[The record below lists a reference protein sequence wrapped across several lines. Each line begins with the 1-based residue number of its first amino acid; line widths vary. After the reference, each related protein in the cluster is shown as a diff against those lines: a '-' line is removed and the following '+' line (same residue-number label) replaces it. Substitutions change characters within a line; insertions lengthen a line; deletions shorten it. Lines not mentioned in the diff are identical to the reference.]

1 MKQKILAHKKGIVI
15 VVVICLI
22 AGIVYYKKS
31 NATNTE
37 MPTMVNTASVQKG
50 DIKESISLRA
60 ALEGT
65 ESAEIVSRLHYEV
78 LQLNVKEGDRVKRGQ
93 VLAVLDSDTLKEEI
107 KRAED
112 QLALAK
118 VESSE
123 ASSRSAQNVELAKA
137 QLEDKL
143 KDQQTAYEKAV
154 LDRDEIKR
162 KYDNIKTLVDAGI
175 ETEEALKEIQNT
187 YDAAQ
192 QAVDSYTVEDGKVV
206 ATAADLKSIENSADN
221 SAGSRAKSIAM
232 LQTELNNKR
241 KDLEECQIVSPID
254 GTITRVNIK
263 LGRFADDTDDDKP
276 MFVVE
281 NIDQLEMDILVSE
294 YDIGKIEIGQTATI
308 TADILKGETVE
319 GIVDRI
325 SPTGEEMSSST
336 TERVIPTT
344 VRITGDTKG
353 LIAGINAKAEILISE
368 SNDTLILPLECLQ
381 QNEDGTISVLRVN
394 SENKIEVI
402 PVTTGVENDLNVEV
416 FSDMLQEGD
425 NIVVTPTPDLAE
437 GTLVTTPEMMQQMD
451 TKADVENPQGNIENN
466 TDENTQSDA
475 ENNIDENTEGDT
487 ENDTDQNTEDNAQN
501 AENAPSDSI
510 E

>member
-1 MKQKILAHKKGIVI
+1 ME
-15 VVVICLI
+15 
-22 AGIVYYKKS
+22 S
-31 NATNTE
+31 N
-37 MPTMVNTASVQKG
+37 
-50 DIKESISLRA
+50 
-60 ALEGT
+60 
-65 ESAEIVSRLHYEV
+65 
-78 LQLNVKEGDRVKRGQ
+78 
-93 VLAVLDSDTLKEEI
+93 
-107 KRAED
+107 
-112 QLALAK
+112 
-118 VESSE
+118 E

-154 LDRDEIKR
+154 LDRDEAKR
-162 KYDNIKTLVDAGI
+162 KYDNLKTLVDAGV
-175 ETEEALKEIQNT
+175 ETEESLKEIKNT
-187 YDAAQ
+187 YESAQ
-192 QAVDSYTVEDGKVV
+192 QIVDSYTVENGKVV
-206 ATAADLKSIENSADN
+206 ATEADLKSIENSGDN

-241 KDLEECQIVSPID
+241 QDLEECQITSPID

-281 NIDQLEMDILVSE
+281 NIDQLEMEILISE

-308 TADILKGETVE
+308 TADILKDEFVE

-325 SPTGEEMSSST
+325 SPTGEEKAGS

-353 LIAGINAKAEILISE
+353 LIAGINAKAEILIAE
-368 SNDTLILPLECLQ
+368 SKDTLILPLECLQ
-381 QNEDGTISVLRVN
+381 QNPDGTISVLRVN

-402 PVTTGVENDLNVEV
+402 PVTTGIENDLNVEI

-425 NIVVTPTPDLAE
+425 NIVVSPTPDLTE
-437 GTLVTTPEMMQQMD
+437 GTAVTTPEMMQQMNQND
-451 TKADVENPQGNIENN
+451 NEEDNTEKDEDIEGNTENN
-466 TDENTQSDA
+466 TDEN
-475 ENNIDENTEGDT
+475 I
-487 ENDTDQNTEDNAQN
+487 EDNTNDNTDN
-501 AENAPSDSI
+501 AETDSV

>member
-1 MKQKILAHKKGIVI
+1 MKEKLLAHKKGIVI
-15 VVVICLI
+15 AVVIALI
-22 AGIVYYKKS
+22 AGTVYYKKS
-31 NATNTE
+31 NAPNTDIGS
-37 MPTMVNTASVQKG
+37 MVSTTPIIKG
-50 DIKESISLRA
+50 DIQDSISLRA
-60 ALEGT
+60 PLEGT

-78 LQLNVKEGDRVKRGQ
+78 LQLNVKEGDRVKKGQ
-93 VLAVLDSDTLKEEI
+93 VLAVLDSDTLKKDI

-118 VESSE
+118 VESNE

-154 LDRDEIKR
+154 LDRDEAKR
-162 KYDNIKTLVDAGI
+162 KYDNLKTLVDAGV
-175 ETEEALKEIQNT
+175 ETEESLKEIKNT
-187 YDAAQ
+187 YESAQ
-192 QAVDSYTVEDGKVV
+192 QIVDSYTVENGKVV
-206 ATAADLKSIENSADN
+206 ATEADLKSIENSGDN

-241 KDLEECQIVSPID
+241 QDLEECQITSPID

-281 NIDQLEMDILVSE
+281 NIDQLEMEILISE

-308 TADILKGETVE
+308 TADILKDEFVE

-325 SPTGEEMSSST
+325 SPTGEEKAGS

-353 LIAGINAKAEILISE
+353 LIAGINAKAEILIAE
-368 SNDTLILPLECLQ
+368 SKDTLILPLECLQ
-381 QNEDGTISVLRVN
+381 QNPDGTISVLRVN

-402 PVTTGVENDLNVEV
+402 PVTTGIENDLNVEI

-425 NIVVTPTPDLAE
+425 NIVVSPTPDLTE
-437 GTLVTTPEMMQQMD
+437 GTAVTTPEMMQQMNQND
-451 TKADVENPQGNIENN
+451 NEEDEDIEGNTENN
-466 TDENTQSDA
+466 TDEN
-475 ENNIDENTEGDT
+475 I
-487 ENDTDQNTEDNAQN
+487 EDNTNDNTDN
-501 AENAPSDSI
+501 AETDSV

>member
-15 VVVICLI
+15 AVVICLI

-325 SPTGEEMSSST
+325 SPTGEEKASS

-344 VRITGDTKG
+344 VRITGDAKG

>member
-15 VVVICLI
+15 AVVICLI

-325 SPTGEEMSSST
+325 SPTGEEKASS

-487 ENDTDQNTEDNAQN
+487 ESDTDQNTEDNAQN

>member
-1 MKQKILAHKKGIVI
+1 MKEKLLAHKKGIVI
-15 VVVICLI
+15 AVVIALI
-22 AGIVYYKKS
+22 AGTVYYKKS
-31 NATNTE
+31 NAPNTDIGS
-37 MPTMVNTASVQKG
+37 MVSTTPIIKG
-50 DIKESISLRA
+50 DIQDSISLRA
-60 ALEGT
+60 PLEGT

-93 VLAVLDSDTLKEEI
+93 VLAVLDSDTLKKDI

-118 VESSE
+118 VENSE

-154 LDRDEIKR
+154 LDRDEVKR
-162 KYDNIKTLVDAGI
+162 KYDNLKTLVDAGV
-175 ETEEALKEIQNT
+175 ETEESLKEIKNT
-187 YDAAQ
+187 YESAQ
-192 QAVDSYTVEDGKVV
+192 QIVDSYTVENGKVV
-206 ATAADLKSIENSADN
+206 ATEADLKSIENSGDN
-221 SAGSRAKSIAM
+221 SAGSRAKNIAM

-241 KDLEECQIVSPID
+241 QDLEECQITSPID

-281 NIDQLEMDILVSE
+281 NIDQLEMEILISE

-308 TADILKGETVE
+308 TADILKDEFVE

-325 SPTGEEMSSST
+325 SPTGEEKIGS

-353 LIAGINAKAEILISE
+353 LIAGINAKAEILIAE
-368 SNDTLILPLECLQ
+368 SKDTLILPLECLQ
-381 QNEDGTISVLRVN
+381 QNPDGTISVLRVN
-394 SENKIEVI
+394 SENRIEVI
-402 PVTTGVENDLNVEV
+402 PVTTGIENDLNVEV

-425 NIVVTPTPDLAE
+425 NIVVSPTPDLTE
-437 GTLVTTPEMMQQMD
+437 GTAVTTPEMMQQMNQNDNEEDNTEKDED
-451 TKADVENPQGNIENN
+451 TEGNTENN
-466 TDENTQSDA
+466 TDENT
-475 ENNIDENTEGDT
+475 
-487 ENDTDQNTEDNAQN
+487 EDNTNDNTDN
-501 AENAPSDSI
+501 AETDI
-510 E
+510 VE

>member
-15 VVVICLI
+15 AVVICLI

-325 SPTGEEMSSST
+325 SPTGEEKASS

-437 GTLVTTPEMMQQMD
+437 GTLVTTPEMMQQINQ
-451 TKADVENPQGNIENN
+451 KADVENPQDNIEN
-466 TDENTQSDA
+466 TDENT
-475 ENNIDENTEGDT
+475 ENDT
-487 ENDTDQNTEDNAQN
+487 ENNEEQNTQDDTENNEQDN
-501 AENAPSDSI
+501 AENADNTSSDSI

>member
-1 MKQKILAHKKGIVI
+1 ME
-15 VVVICLI
+15 
-22 AGIVYYKKS
+22 S
-31 NATNTE
+31 N
-37 MPTMVNTASVQKG
+37 
-50 DIKESISLRA
+50 
-60 ALEGT
+60 
-65 ESAEIVSRLHYEV
+65 
-78 LQLNVKEGDRVKRGQ
+78 
-93 VLAVLDSDTLKEEI
+93 
-107 KRAED
+107 
-112 QLALAK
+112 
-118 VESSE
+118 E

-154 LDRDEIKR
+154 LDRDEAKR
-162 KYDNIKTLVDAGI
+162 KYDNLKTLVDAGV
-175 ETEEALKEIQNT
+175 ETEESLKEIKNT
-187 YDAAQ
+187 YESAQ
-192 QAVDSYTVEDGKVV
+192 QIVDSYTVENGKVV
-206 ATAADLKSIENSADN
+206 ATEADLKSIENSGDN

-241 KDLEECQIVSPID
+241 QDLEECQITSPID

-281 NIDQLEMDILVSE
+281 NIDQLEMEILISE

-308 TADILKGETVE
+308 TADILKDEFVE

-325 SPTGEEMSSST
+325 SPTGEEKAGS

-353 LIAGINAKAEILISE
+353 LIAGINAKAEILIAE
-368 SNDTLILPLECLQ
+368 SKDTLILPLECLQ
-381 QNEDGTISVLRVN
+381 QNPDGTISVLRVN

-402 PVTTGVENDLNVEV
+402 PVTTGIENDLNVEI

-425 NIVVTPTPDLAE
+425 NIVVSPTPDLTE
-437 GTLVTTPEMMQQMD
+437 GTAVTTPEMMQQMNQND
-451 TKADVENPQGNIENN
+451 NEEDNTEKDEDIEGNTENN
-466 TDENTQSDA
+466 TDENT
-475 ENNIDENTEGDT
+475 ENNTNDNT
-487 ENDTDQNTEDNAQN
+487 DNA
-501 AENAPSDSI
+501 ETDSV

>member
-1 MKQKILAHKKGIVI
+1 MKQKISVHKKGIVI
-15 VVVICLI
+15 AIVICLVV
-22 AGIVYYKKS
+22 GIVYYKKS
-31 NATNTE
+31 NKTNTE
-37 MPTMVNTASVQKG
+37 MPTVVNTTSVQKG
-50 DIKESISLRA
+50 DIKENISLRA

-78 LQLNVKEGDRVKRGQ
+78 LQLNVKEGDRVKKGQ

-137 QLEDKL
+137 QLQDKL

-187 YDAAQ
+187 YDTAQ
-192 QAVDSYTVEDGKVV
+192 QAVDSYTVENGKVV
-206 ATAADLKSIENSADN
+206 ATEADLKSIENSADN
-221 SAGSRAKSIAM
+221 SAGSRAKNIAI

-294 YDIGKIEIGQTATI
+294 YDIGKIEVGQTATI
-308 TADILKGETVE
+308 TADILKGEFVE
-319 GIVDRI
+319 GVVDRI
-325 SPTGEEMSSST
+325 SPTGEEKAGS

-344 VRITGDTKG
+344 VRITGDAKG
-353 LIAGINAKAEILISE
+353 LIAGINAKAEILISQ

-402 PVTTGVENDLNVEV
+402 PVTTGVENDLNVEI

-437 GTLVTTPEMMQQMD
+437 GTLVTTPEMMQQINQ
-451 TKADVENPQGNIENN
+451 KADVENPQDNIENN
-466 TDENTQSDA
+466 TDENT
-475 ENNIDENTEGDT
+475 ENDT
-487 ENDTDQNTEDNAQN
+487 ENNEEQNTQDDTENNEQDN
-501 AENAPSDSI
+501 AENADNTSSDSI

>member
-1 MKQKILAHKKGIVI
+1 MKQKISVHKKGIVI
-15 VVVICLI
+15 AIVICLI

-31 NATNTE
+31 NKTNTE
-37 MPTMVNTASVQKG
+37 MPTVVNTTSVLKG

-93 VLAVLDSDTLKEEI
+93 VLAVLESDTLKEEI

-187 YDAAQ
+187 YDTAQ
-192 QAVDSYTVEDGKVV
+192 QAVDSYIVEDGKVV
-206 ATAADLKSIENSADN
+206 PTTADLKSIENSADN
-221 SAGSRAKSIAM
+221 SAGSRAKNIAM

-294 YDIGKIEIGQTATI
+294 YDIGKIEVGQTATI
-308 TADILKGETVE
+308 TADILKGEIVE

-325 SPTGEEMSSST
+325 SPTGEEKVGS

-344 VRITGDTKG
+344 VRITGDAKG
-353 LIAGINAKAEILISE
+353 LIAGINAKAEILISQ

-437 GTLVTTPEMMQQMD
+437 GTLVTTPEMMQQMNQK
-451 TKADVENPQGNIENN
+451 TDVENPQDNIEN
-466 TDENTQSDA
+466 TDENT
-475 ENNIDENTEGDT
+475 ENNEEQNTQDDT
-487 ENDTDQNTEDNAQN
+487 ENNEQDN
-501 AENAPSDSI
+501 AENADNTPSDSI

>member
-1 MKQKILAHKKGIVI
+1 MKEKLLAHKKGIVI
-15 VVVICLI
+15 AVVIALI
-22 AGIVYYKKS
+22 AGTVYYKKS
-31 NATNTE
+31 NAPNTDIGS
-37 MPTMVNTASVQKG
+37 MVSTTPVVKG
-50 DIKESISLRA
+50 DIQDSISLRA
-60 ALEGT
+60 PLEGT

-93 VLAVLDSDTLKEEI
+93 VLAVLDSDTLKKDI

-154 LDRDEIKR
+154 LDRDEVKR
-162 KYDNIKTLVDAGI
+162 KYDNLKTLVDAGV
-175 ETEEALKEIQNT
+175 ETEESLKEIKNT
-187 YDAAQ
+187 YESAQ
-192 QAVDSYTVEDGKVV
+192 QIVDSYTVENGKVV
-206 ATAADLKSIENSADN
+206 ATEADLKSIENSGDN

-241 KDLEECQIVSPID
+241 QDLEECQITSPID

-281 NIDQLEMDILVSE
+281 NIDQLEMEILISE

-308 TADILKGETVE
+308 TADILKDEFVE

-325 SPTGEEMSSST
+325 SPTGEEKAGS

-353 LIAGINAKAEILISE
+353 LIAGINAKAEILIAE
-368 SNDTLILPLECLQ
+368 SKDTLILPLECLQ
-381 QNEDGTISVLRVN
+381 QNPDGTISVLRVN

-402 PVTTGVENDLNVEV
+402 PVTTGIENDLNVEI

-425 NIVVTPTPDLAE
+425 NIVVSPTPDLTE
-437 GTLVTTPEMMQQMD
+437 GTAVITPEMMQQMNQNNNEEDNTEKDED
-451 TKADVENPQGNIENN
+451 TEGNTENN
-466 TDENTQSDA
+466 TDENT
-475 ENNIDENTEGDT
+475 ENNTNDNT
-487 ENDTDQNTEDNAQN
+487 DNA
-501 AENAPSDSI
+501 ETDSV

>member
-1 MKQKILAHKKGIVI
+1 MKEKLLAHNKVIVI
-15 VVVICLI
+15 AVVIALI
-22 AGIVYYKKS
+22 AGTVYYKKS
-31 NATNTE
+31 NAPNTDIGS
-37 MPTMVNTASVQKG
+37 MVSTTPIIKG
-50 DIKESISLRA
+50 DIQDSISLRA
-60 ALEGT
+60 PLEGT

-78 LQLNVKEGDRVKRGQ
+78 LQLNVKEGDRVKKGQ
-93 VLAVLDSDTLKEEI
+93 VLAVLDSDTLKKDI

-118 VESSE
+118 VESNE

-154 LDRDEIKR
+154 LDRDEAKR
-162 KYDNIKTLVDAGI
+162 KYDNLKTLVDAGV
-175 ETEEALKEIQNT
+175 ETEESLKEIKNT
-187 YDAAQ
+187 YESAQ
-192 QAVDSYTVEDGKVV
+192 QIVDSYTVENGKVV
-206 ATAADLKSIENSADN
+206 ATEADLKSIENSGDN

-241 KDLEECQIVSPID
+241 QDLEECQITSPID

-281 NIDQLEMDILVSE
+281 NIDQLEMEILISE

-308 TADILKGETVE
+308 TADILKDEFVE

-325 SPTGEEMSSST
+325 SPTGEEKAGS

-353 LIAGINAKAEILISE
+353 LIAGINAKAEILIAE
-368 SNDTLILPLECLQ
+368 SKDTLILPLECLQ
-381 QNEDGTISVLRVN
+381 QNPDGTISVLRVN

-402 PVTTGVENDLNVEV
+402 PVTTGIENDLNVEI

-425 NIVVTPTPDLAE
+425 NIVVSPTPDLTE
-437 GTLVTTPEMMQQMD
+437 GTAVTTPEMMQQMNQND
-451 TKADVENPQGNIENN
+451 NEEDNTEKDEDIEGNTENN
-466 TDENTQSDA
+466 TDEN
-475 ENNIDENTEGDT
+475 I
-487 ENDTDQNTEDNAQN
+487 EDNTNDNTDN
-501 AENAPSDSI
+501 AETDSV

>member
-1 MKQKILAHKKGIVI
+1 MKEKLVSHKKGIVI
-15 VVVICLI
+15 VIIIALV
-22 AGIVYYKKS
+22 AGIVVYKKKQ
-31 NATNTE
+31 TPVVDVGVMVTT
-37 MPTMVNTASVQKG
+37 MPVERG
-50 DIKESISLRA
+50 EIKESISLRA
-60 ALEGT
+60 PLEGT

-93 VLAVLDSDTLKEEI
+93 VLAVLDSDTLKQEI

-118 VESSE
+118 VESNE

-175 ETEEALKEIQNT
+175 ETEESLKEIQNT

-192 QAVDSYTVEDGKVV
+192 QTVDSYTVENGKVV
-206 ATAADLKSIENSADN
+206 ATEADLKSIENSADN
-221 SAGSRAKSIAM
+221 SAGSRAKNIAM

-241 KDLEECQIVSPID
+241 KDLEECEITSPID

-263 LGRFADDTDDDKP
+263 MGRFADDTDDDKP

-281 NIDQLEMDILVSE
+281 NIDQLEMDILISE
-294 YDIGKIEIGQTATI
+294 YDIGKIEIGQTVTI
-308 TADILKGETVE
+308 TADILKEEVVE
-319 GIVDRI
+319 GVVDRI
-325 SPTGEEMSSST
+325 SPTGEEKTGS

-353 LIAGINAKAEILISE
+353 LIAGINAKAEILIAQSQ
-368 SNDTLILPLECLQ
+368 DTLIVPLECLQ
-381 QNEDGTISVLRVN
+381 EKEDGTISVLKVN

-402 PVTTGVENDLNVEV
+402 PVTTGVENDISVEV
-416 FSDMLQEGD
+416 FSDLLNEGD
-425 NIVVTPTPDLAE
+425 NIVVSPTPELTE
-437 GTLVTTPEMMQQMD
+437 GTLVTTPEMQMEKEKNEEEQNTEND
-451 TKADVENPQGNIENN
+451 DVENIE
-466 TDENTQSDA
+466 S
-475 ENNIDENTEGDT
+475 DT
-487 ENDTDQNTEDNAQN
+487 EQTESDDTGEDNS
-501 AENAPSDSI
+501 SDTETDKTETDTI

>member
-1 MKQKILAHKKGIVI
+1 MKEKLLAHKKGIVI
-15 VVVICLI
+15 AVVIALI
-22 AGIVYYKKS
+22 AGTVYYKKS
-31 NATNTE
+31 NAPNTDIGS
-37 MPTMVNTASVQKG
+37 MVSTTPIIKG
-50 DIKESISLRA
+50 DIQDSISLRA
-60 ALEGT
+60 PLEGT

-78 LQLNVKEGDRVKRGQ
+78 LQLNVKEGDRVKKGQ
-93 VLAVLDSDTLKEEI
+93 VLAVLDSDTLKKDI

-118 VESSE
+118 VESNE

-154 LDRDEIKR
+154 LDRDEAKR
-162 KYDNIKTLVDAGI
+162 KYDNLKTLVDAGV
-175 ETEEALKEIQNT
+175 ETEESLKEIKNT
-187 YDAAQ
+187 YESAQ
-192 QAVDSYTVEDGKVV
+192 QIVDSYTVENGKVV
-206 ATAADLKSIENSADN
+206 ATEADLKSIENSGDN

-241 KDLEECQIVSPID
+241 QDLEECQITSPID

-281 NIDQLEMDILVSE
+281 NIDQLEMEILISE

-308 TADILKGETVE
+308 TADILKDEFVE

-325 SPTGEEMSSST
+325 SPTGEEKAGS

-353 LIAGINAKAEILISE
+353 LIAGINAKAEILIAE
-368 SNDTLILPLECLQ
+368 SKDTLILPLECLQ
-381 QNEDGTISVLRVN
+381 QNPDGTISVLRVN

-402 PVTTGVENDLNVEV
+402 PVTTGIENDLNVEI

-425 NIVVTPTPDLAE
+425 NIVVSPTPDLTE
-437 GTLVTTPEMMQQMD
+437 GTAVTTPEMMQQMNQD
-451 TKADVENPQGNIENN
+451 NTEKDEDIEGNTENN
-466 TDENTQSDA
+466 TDEN
-475 ENNIDENTEGDT
+475 I
-487 ENDTDQNTEDNAQN
+487 EDNTNDNTDN
-501 AENAPSDSI
+501 AETDSV

>member
-1 MKQKILAHKKGIVI
+1 MKEKLLAHKKGIVI
-15 VVVICLI
+15 AVVIALI
-22 AGIVYYKKS
+22 AGTVYYKKS
-31 NATNTE
+31 NAPNTDIGS
-37 MPTMVNTASVQKG
+37 MVSTTPIIKG
-50 DIKESISLRA
+50 DIQDSISLRA
-60 ALEGT
+60 PLEGT
-65 ESAEIVSRLHYEV
+65 ESAEIASRLHYEV
-78 LQLNVKEGDRVKRGQ
+78 LQLNVKEGDRVKKGQ
-93 VLAVLDSDTLKEEI
+93 VLAVLDSDTLKKDI

-118 VESSE
+118 VESNE

-154 LDRDEIKR
+154 LDRDEAKR
-162 KYDNIKTLVDAGI
+162 KYDNLKTLVDAGV
-175 ETEEALKEIQNT
+175 ETEESLKEIKNT
-187 YDAAQ
+187 YESAQ
-192 QAVDSYTVEDGKVV
+192 QIVDSYTVENGKVV
-206 ATAADLKSIENSADN
+206 ATEADLKSIENSGDN

-241 KDLEECQIVSPID
+241 QDLEECQITSPID

-281 NIDQLEMDILVSE
+281 NIDQLEMEILISE

-308 TADILKGETVE
+308 TADILKDEFVE

-325 SPTGEEMSSST
+325 SPTGEEKAGS

-353 LIAGINAKAEILISE
+353 LIAGINAKAEILIAE
-368 SNDTLILPLECLQ
+368 SKDTLILPLECLQ
-381 QNEDGTISVLRVN
+381 QNPDGTISVLRVN

-402 PVTTGVENDLNVEV
+402 PVTTGIENDLNVEI

-425 NIVVTPTPDLAE
+425 NIVVSPTPDLTE
-437 GTLVTTPEMMQQMD
+437 GTAVTTPEMMQQMNQND
-451 TKADVENPQGNIENN
+451 NEEDNTEKDEDIEGNTENN
-466 TDENTQSDA
+466 TDEN
-475 ENNIDENTEGDT
+475 I
-487 ENDTDQNTEDNAQN
+487 EDNTNDNTDN
-501 AENAPSDSI
+501 AETDSV

>member
-1 MKQKILAHKKGIVI
+1 MKQKITAHKKGIAI
-15 VVVICLI
+15 AIVICLI

-31 NATNTE
+31 NTNHTE
-37 MPTMVNTASVQKG
+37 MPTIVNTASVLKG

-93 VLAVLDSDTLKEEI
+93 VLAVLESDTLKEEI

-221 SAGSRAKSIAM
+221 SAGSRAKNIAM

-325 SPTGEEMSSST
+325 SPTGEEKAGS

-353 LIAGINAKAEILISE
+353 LIAGINAKAEILISQ

-402 PVTTGVENDLNVEV
+402 PITTGVENDLNVEV

-425 NIVVTPTPDLAE
+425 NIVVTPTPDLVE

-451 TKADVENPQGNIENN
+451 TKADVENPQGNIES
-466 TDENTQSDA
+466 TDENT
-475 ENNIDENTEGDT
+475 ENDT
-487 ENDTDQNTEDNAQN
+487 ENNQEQNTQDDTENNEQDN
-501 AENAPSDSI
+501 AENADNTPSDSI

>member
-1 MKQKILAHKKGIVI
+1 MKQKISAHKKGIVI
-15 VVVICLI
+15 AVVICLI

-31 NATNTE
+31 NTKDTE
-37 MPTMVNTASVQKG
+37 VPTMVNTTTIQKG
-50 DIKESISLRA
+50 EIKDSISLRA

-123 ASSRSAQNVELAKA
+123 TSSRSAQNVELAKA

-154 LDRDEIKR
+154 LERDEIKR

-187 YDAAQ
+187 YDTAQ

-221 SAGSRAKSIAM
+221 TAGSRAKNIAM

-325 SPTGEEMSSST
+325 SPTGEEKAGS

-344 VRITGDTKG
+344 VRITGDAKG
-353 LIAGINAKAEILISE
+353 LIAGINAKAEILISQ

-381 QNEDGTISVLRVN
+381 QNSDNTISVLRVN
-394 SENKIEVI
+394 NENKIEVI
-402 PVTTGVENDLNVEV
+402 PVTTGIENDLNVEV

-425 NIVVTPTPDLAE
+425 NIVMTPTPDLVE
-437 GTLVTTPEMMQQMD
+437 GTLVTTPEMTQQMD
-451 TKADVENPQGNIENN
+451 AKDNVENPQ
-466 TDENTQSDA
+466 D
-475 ENNIDENTEGDT
+475 NIDQNEESDT
-487 ENDTDQNTEDNAQN
+487 ENNADQNTE
-501 AENAPSDSI
+501 AENADNTQSNSI

>member
-15 VVVICLI
+15 AVVICLI

-325 SPTGEEMSSST
+325 SPTGEEKASS

-344 VRITGDTKG
+344 VRITGDAKG

-487 ENDTDQNTEDNAQN
+487 ESDTDQNTEDNA
-501 AENAPSDSI
+501 ENADNTSSDSI

>member
-1 MKQKILAHKKGIVI
+1 MKEKLLAHKKGIVI
-15 VVVICLI
+15 AVVIALI
-22 AGIVYYKKS
+22 AGTVYYKKS
-31 NATNTE
+31 NAPNTDIGS
-37 MPTMVNTASVQKG
+37 MVSTTPIIKG
-50 DIKESISLRA
+50 DIQDSISLRA
-60 ALEGT
+60 PLEGT

-78 LQLNVKEGDRVKRGQ
+78 LQLNVKEGDRVKKGQ
-93 VLAVLDSDTLKEEI
+93 VLAVLDSDTLKKDI

-118 VESSE
+118 VESNE

-154 LDRDEIKR
+154 LDRDEAKR
-162 KYDNIKTLVDAGI
+162 KYDNLKTLVDAGV
-175 ETEEALKEIQNT
+175 ETEESLKEIKNT
-187 YDAAQ
+187 YESAQ
-192 QAVDSYTVEDGKVV
+192 QIVDSYTVENGKVV
-206 ATAADLKSIENSADN
+206 ATEADLKSIENSGDN

-241 KDLEECQIVSPID
+241 QDLEECQITSPID

-281 NIDQLEMDILVSE
+281 NIDQLEMEILISE

-308 TADILKGETVE
+308 TADILKDEFVE

-325 SPTGEEMSSST
+325 SPTGEEKAGS

-353 LIAGINAKAEILISE
+353 LIAGINAKAEILIAE
-368 SNDTLILPLECLQ
+368 SKDTLILPLECLQ
-381 QNEDGTISVLRVN
+381 QNPDGTISVLRVN

-402 PVTTGVENDLNVEV
+402 PVTTGIENDLNVEI

-425 NIVVTPTPDLAE
+425 NIVVSPTPDLTE
-437 GTLVTTPEMMQQMD
+437 GTAVTTP
-451 TKADVENPQGNIENN
+451 
-466 TDENTQSDA
+466 
-475 ENNIDENTEGDT
+475 
-487 ENDTDQNTEDNAQN
+487 
-501 AENAPSDSI
+501 
-510 E
+510 

>member
-1 MKQKILAHKKGIVI
+1 
-15 VVVICLI
+15 
-22 AGIVYYKKS
+22 
-31 NATNTE
+31 
-37 MPTMVNTASVQKG
+37 
-50 DIKESISLRA
+50 
-60 ALEGT
+60 
-65 ESAEIVSRLHYEV
+65 
-78 LQLNVKEGDRVKRGQ
+78 
-93 VLAVLDSDTLKEEI
+93 
-107 KRAED
+107 
-112 QLALAK
+112 
-118 VESSE
+118 
-123 ASSRSAQNVELAKA
+123 
-137 QLEDKL
+137 
-143 KDQQTAYEKAV
+143 
-154 LDRDEIKR
+154 
-162 KYDNIKTLVDAGI
+162 
-175 ETEEALKEIQNT
+175 
-187 YDAAQ
+187 
-192 QAVDSYTVEDGKVV
+192 
-206 ATAADLKSIENSADN
+206 
-221 SAGSRAKSIAM
+221 M

-487 ENDTDQNTEDNAQN
+487 ESDTDQNTEDNAQN

>member
-1 MKQKILAHKKGIVI
+1 MKEKLLAHKKGIVI
-15 VVVICLI
+15 AVVIALI
-22 AGIVYYKKS
+22 AGTVYYKKS
-31 NATNTE
+31 NAPNTDIGS
-37 MPTMVNTASVQKG
+37 MVSTTPIIKG
-50 DIKESISLRA
+50 DIQDSISLRA
-60 ALEGT
+60 PLEGT

-78 LQLNVKEGDRVKRGQ
+78 LQLNVKEGDRVKKGQ
-93 VLAVLDSDTLKEEI
+93 VLAVLDSDTLKKDI

-118 VESSE
+118 VESNE

-154 LDRDEIKR
+154 LDRDEAKR
-162 KYDNIKTLVDAGI
+162 KYDNLKTLVDAGV
-175 ETEEALKEIQNT
+175 ETEESLKEIKNT
-187 YDAAQ
+187 YESAQ
-192 QAVDSYTVEDGKVV
+192 QIVDSYTVENGKVV
-206 ATAADLKSIENSADN
+206 ATEADLKSIENSGDN

-241 KDLEECQIVSPID
+241 QDLEECQITSPID

-281 NIDQLEMDILVSE
+281 NIDQLEMEILISE

-308 TADILKGETVE
+308 TADILKDEFVE

-325 SPTGEEMSSST
+325 SPTGEEKAGS

-353 LIAGINAKAEILISE
+353 LIAGINAKAEILIAE
-368 SNDTLILPLECLQ
+368 SKDTLILPLECLQ
-381 QNEDGTISVLRVN
+381 QNPDGTISVLRVN

-402 PVTTGVENDLNVEV
+402 PVTTGIENDLNVEI

-425 NIVVTPTPDLAE
+425 NIVVSPTPDL
-437 GTLVTTPEMMQQMD
+437 
-451 TKADVENPQGNIENN
+451 
-466 TDENTQSDA
+466 
-475 ENNIDENTEGDT
+475 TE
-487 ENDTDQNTEDNAQN
+487 
-501 AENAPSDSI
+501 
-510 E
+510 

>member
-1 MKQKILAHKKGIVI
+1 MKEKLLAHKKGIVI
-15 VVVICLI
+15 AVVIALI
-22 AGIVYYKKS
+22 AGTVYYKKS
-31 NATNTE
+31 NAPNTDIGS
-37 MPTMVNTASVQKG
+37 MVSTTPIIKG
-50 DIKESISLRA
+50 DIQDSISLRA
-60 ALEGT
+60 PLEGT

-78 LQLNVKEGDRVKRGQ
+78 LQLNVKEGDRVKKGQ
-93 VLAVLDSDTLKEEI
+93 VLAVLDSDTLKKDI

-118 VESSE
+118 VESNE

-154 LDRDEIKR
+154 LDRDEAKR
-162 KYDNIKTLVDAGI
+162 KYDNLKTLVDAGV
-175 ETEEALKEIQNT
+175 ETEESLKEIKNT
-187 YDAAQ
+187 YESAQ
-192 QAVDSYTVEDGKVV
+192 QIVDSYTVENGKVV
-206 ATAADLKSIENSADN
+206 ATEADLKSIENSGDN

-241 KDLEECQIVSPID
+241 QDLEECQITSPID

-281 NIDQLEMDILVSE
+281 NIDQLEMEILISE

-308 TADILKGETVE
+308 TADILKDEFVE

-325 SPTGEEMSSST
+325 SPTGEEKAGS

-353 LIAGINAKAEILISE
+353 LIAGINAKAEILIAE
-368 SNDTLILPLECLQ
+368 SKDTLILPLECLQ
-381 QNEDGTISVLRVN
+381 QNPDGTISVLRVN

-402 PVTTGVENDLNVEV
+402 PVTTGIENDLNVEI

-425 NIVVTPTPDLAE
+425 NIVVSPTPDLTE
-437 GTLVTTPEMMQQMD
+437 GTTVITPEMMQQMNQNNNEEDNTEKDED
-451 TKADVENPQGNIENN
+451 TEGNTENN
-466 TDENTQSDA
+466 TDENT
-475 ENNIDENTEGDT
+475 ENNTNDNT
-487 ENDTDQNTEDNAQN
+487 DNA
-501 AENAPSDSI
+501 ETDSV

>member
-1 MKQKILAHKKGIVI
+1 MKQKMSVHKKGIVI
-15 VVVICLI
+15 AIVICLVV
-22 AGIVYYKKS
+22 GIVYYKKS
-31 NATNTE
+31 NKTNTE
-37 MPTMVNTASVQKG
+37 MPTVVNTTSVQKG
-50 DIKESISLRA
+50 DIKENISLRA

-78 LQLNVKEGDRVKRGQ
+78 LQLNVKEGDRVKKGQ

-137 QLEDKL
+137 QLQDKL

-187 YDAAQ
+187 YDTAQ
-192 QAVDSYTVEDGKVV
+192 QAVDSYTVENGKVV
-206 ATAADLKSIENSADN
+206 ATEADLKSIENSADN
-221 SAGSRAKSIAM
+221 SAGSRAKNIAI

-294 YDIGKIEIGQTATI
+294 YDIGKIEVGQTATI
-308 TADILKGETVE
+308 TADILKGEFVE
-319 GIVDRI
+319 GVVDRI
-325 SPTGEEMSSST
+325 SPTGEEKSGS

-344 VRITGDTKG
+344 VRITGDAKG
-353 LIAGINAKAEILISE
+353 LIAGINAKAEILISQ

-402 PVTTGVENDLNVEV
+402 PVTTGVENDLNVEI

-437 GTLVTTPEMMQQMD
+437 GTLVTTPEMMQQINQ
-451 TKADVENPQGNIENN
+451 KADVENPQDNIEN
-466 TDENTQSDA
+466 TDENT
-475 ENNIDENTEGDT
+475 ENDT
-487 ENDTDQNTEDNAQN
+487 ENNEEQNTQDDTENNEQDN
-501 AENAPSDSI
+501 AENADNTSSDSI

>member
-1 MKQKILAHKKGIVI
+1 MSTTPII
-15 VVVICLI
+15 
-22 AGIVYYKKS
+22 
-31 NATNTE
+31 
-37 MPTMVNTASVQKG
+37 KG
-50 DIKESISLRA
+50 DIQDSISLRA
-60 ALEGT
+60 PLEGT

-78 LQLNVKEGDRVKRGQ
+78 LQLNVKEGDRVKKGQ
-93 VLAVLDSDTLKEEI
+93 VLAVLDSDTLKKDI

-118 VESSE
+118 VESNE

-154 LDRDEIKR
+154 LDRDEAKR
-162 KYDNIKTLVDAGI
+162 KYDNLKTLVDAGV
-175 ETEEALKEIQNT
+175 ETEESLKEIKNT
-187 YDAAQ
+187 YESAQ
-192 QAVDSYTVEDGKVV
+192 QIVDSYTVENGKVV
-206 ATAADLKSIENSADN
+206 ATEADLKSIENSGDN

-241 KDLEECQIVSPID
+241 QDLEECQITSPID

-281 NIDQLEMDILVSE
+281 NIDQLEMEILISE

-308 TADILKGETVE
+308 TADILKDEFVE

-325 SPTGEEMSSST
+325 SPTGEEKAGS

-353 LIAGINAKAEILISE
+353 LIAGINAKAEILIAE
-368 SNDTLILPLECLQ
+368 SKDTLILPLECLQ
-381 QNEDGTISVLRVN
+381 QNPDGTISVLRVN

-402 PVTTGVENDLNVEV
+402 PVTTGIENDLNVEI

-425 NIVVTPTPDLAE
+425 NIVVSPTPDLTE
-437 GTLVTTPEMMQQMD
+437 GTAVTTPEMMQQMNQND
-451 TKADVENPQGNIENN
+451 NEEDNTEKDEDIEGNTENN
-466 TDENTQSDA
+466 TDENT
-475 ENNIDENTEGDT
+475 ENNTNDNT
-487 ENDTDQNTEDNAQN
+487 DNA
-501 AENAPSDSI
+501 ETDSV

>member
-1 MKQKILAHKKGIVI
+1 MKEKLLAHKKGIVI
-15 VVVICLI
+15 AVVIALI
-22 AGIVYYKKS
+22 AGTVYYKKS
-31 NATNTE
+31 NAPNTDIGS
-37 MPTMVNTASVQKG
+37 MVSTTPIIKG
-50 DIKESISLRA
+50 DIQDSISLRA
-60 ALEGT
+60 PLEGT

-78 LQLNVKEGDRVKRGQ
+78 LQLNVKEGDRVKKGQ
-93 VLAVLDSDTLKEEI
+93 VLAVLDSDTLKKDI

-118 VESSE
+118 VESNE

-154 LDRDEIKR
+154 LDRDEAKR
-162 KYDNIKTLVDAGI
+162 KYDNLKTLVDAGV
-175 ETEEALKEIQNT
+175 ETEESLKEIKNT
-187 YDAAQ
+187 YESAQ
-192 QAVDSYTVEDGKVV
+192 QIVDSYTVENGKVV
-206 ATAADLKSIENSADN
+206 ATEADLKSIENSGDN

-241 KDLEECQIVSPID
+241 QDLEECQITSPID

-281 NIDQLEMDILVSE
+281 NIDQLEMEILISE

-308 TADILKGETVE
+308 TADILKDEFVE

-325 SPTGEEMSSST
+325 SPTGEEKAGS

-353 LIAGINAKAEILISE
+353 LIAGINAKAEILIAE
-368 SNDTLILPLECLQ
+368 SKDTLILPLECLQ
-381 QNEDGTISVLRVN
+381 QNPDGTISVLRVN

-402 PVTTGVENDLNVEV
+402 PVTTGIENDLNVEI

-425 NIVVTPTPDLAE
+425 NIVVSPTPDLTE
-437 GTLVTTPEMMQQMD
+437 GTAVTTPEMMQQMNQNI
-451 TKADVENPQGNIENN
+451 EGNTENN
-466 TDENTQSDA
+466 TDEN
-475 ENNIDENTEGDT
+475 I
-487 ENDTDQNTEDNAQN
+487 EDNTNDNTDN
-501 AENAPSDSI
+501 AETDSV

>member
-1 MKQKILAHKKGIVI
+1 MKEKLLAHKKGIVI
-15 VVVICLI
+15 AVVIALI
-22 AGIVYYKKS
+22 AGTVYYKKS
-31 NATNTE
+31 NAPNTDIGS
-37 MPTMVNTASVQKG
+37 MVSTTPIIKG
-50 DIKESISLRA
+50 DIQDSISLRA
-60 ALEGT
+60 PLEGT

-78 LQLNVKEGDRVKRGQ
+78 LQLNVKEGDRVKKGQ
-93 VLAVLDSDTLKEEI
+93 VLAVLDSDTLKKDI

-118 VESSE
+118 VESNE

-154 LDRDEIKR
+154 LDRDEAKR
-162 KYDNIKTLVDAGI
+162 KYDNLKTLVDAGV
-175 ETEEALKEIQNT
+175 ETEESLKEIKNT
-187 YDAAQ
+187 YESAQ
-192 QAVDSYTVEDGKVV
+192 QIVDSYTVENGKVV
-206 ATAADLKSIENSADN
+206 ATEADLKSIENSGDN

-241 KDLEECQIVSPID
+241 QDLEECQITSPID

-281 NIDQLEMDILVSE
+281 NIDQLEMEILISE

-308 TADILKGETVE
+308 TADILKDEFVE

-325 SPTGEEMSSST
+325 SPTGEEKAGS

-353 LIAGINAKAEILISE
+353 LIAGINAKAEILIAE
-368 SNDTLILPLECLQ
+368 SKDTLILPLECLQ
-381 QNEDGTISVLRVN
+381 QNPDGTISVLRVN

-402 PVTTGVENDLNVEV
+402 PVTTGIENDLNVEI

-425 NIVVTPTPDLAE
+425 NIVVSPTPDLTE
-437 GTLVTTPEMMQQMD
+437 GTAVTTPEMMQQMNQND
-451 TKADVENPQGNIENN
+451 NEEEKTEKDEDIEGNTENN
-466 TDENTQSDA
+466 TDENT
-475 ENNIDENTEGDT
+475 ENNTNDNT
-487 ENDTDQNTEDNAQN
+487 DNA
-501 AENAPSDSI
+501 ETDSV

>member
-1 MKQKILAHKKGIVI
+1 MKQKLLAHKKGIVI
-15 VVVICLI
+15 VVVIALV
-22 AGIVYYKKS
+22 AGAVFYKKS
-31 NATNTE
+31 NTPNTDIG
-37 MPTMVNTASVQKG
+37 TMVTTTPVVKG
-50 DIKESISLRA
+50 DIQDRISLRA

-93 VLAVLDSDTLKEEI
+93 VLAVLDSDTLKKDI

-123 ASSRSAQNVELAKA
+123 TSSRSEQNVELAKA

-154 LDRDEIKR
+154 LDRDELKR
-162 KYDNIKTLVDAGI
+162 KYDNLKTLVDAGV
-175 ETEEALKEIQNT
+175 ETEESLKEIKNT
-187 YDAAQ
+187 YESAQ
-192 QAVDSYTVEDGKVV
+192 QVVDSYTVENGKVV
-206 ATAADLKSIENSADN
+206 ATEADLKSIENSADY
-221 SAGSRAKSIAM
+221 SAASRAKNIAM

-241 KDLEECQIVSPID
+241 QDLEECQITSPID

-281 NIDQLEMDILVSE
+281 NIDQLEMEILVSE
-294 YDIGKIEIGQTATI
+294 YDIGKIEVGQTATI
-308 TADILKGETVE
+308 TADILKEESVE

-325 SPTGEEMSSST
+325 SPTGEEKVGS

-353 LIAGINAKAEILISE
+353 LIAGINAKAEILIAE
-368 SNDTLILPLECLQ
+368 SKDTLILPLECLQ
-381 QNEDGTISVLRVN
+381 QNPDGTISVLRVN

-402 PVTTGVENDLNVEV
+402 PVTTGIENDLNVEV

-425 NIVVTPTPDLAE
+425 NIVVSPTVDLTE
-437 GTLVTTPEMMQQMD
+437 GTAVTTPEMMQQSQND
-451 TKADVENPQGNIENN
+451 NDENIEDNTENN
-466 TDENTQSDA
+466 TDENTES
-475 ENNIDENTEGDT
+475 DT
-487 ENDTDQNTEDNAQN
+487 ENDTDQSTQYN
-501 AENAPSDSI
+501 AENADNTQSNSI

>member
-1 MKQKILAHKKGIVI
+1 MKEKLLAHKKGIVI
-15 VVVICLI
+15 AVVIALI
-22 AGIVYYKKS
+22 AGTVYYKKS
-31 NATNTE
+31 NAPNTDIGS
-37 MPTMVNTASVQKG
+37 MVSTTPIIKG
-50 DIKESISLRA
+50 DIQDSISLRA
-60 ALEGT
+60 PLEGT

-78 LQLNVKEGDRVKRGQ
+78 LQLNVKEGDRVKKGQ
-93 VLAVLDSDTLKEEI
+93 VLAVLDSDTLKKDI

-118 VESSE
+118 VESNE

-154 LDRDEIKR
+154 LDRDEAKR
-162 KYDNIKTLVDAGI
+162 KYDNLKTLVDAGV
-175 ETEEALKEIQNT
+175 ETEESLKEIKNT
-187 YDAAQ
+187 YESAQ
-192 QAVDSYTVEDGKVV
+192 QIVDSYTVENGKVV
-206 ATAADLKSIENSADN
+206 ATEADLKSIENSGDN

-241 KDLEECQIVSPID
+241 QDLEECQITSPID

-281 NIDQLEMDILVSE
+281 NIDQLEMEILISE

-308 TADILKGETVE
+308 TADILKDEFVE

-325 SPTGEEMSSST
+325 SPTGEEKAGS

-353 LIAGINAKAEILISE
+353 LIAGINAKAEILIAE
-368 SNDTLILPLECLQ
+368 SKDTLILPLECLQ
-381 QNEDGTISVLRVN
+381 QNPDGTISVLRVN

-402 PVTTGVENDLNVEV
+402 PVTTGIENDLNVEI

-425 NIVVTPTPDLAE
+425 NIVVSPTPDLTE
-437 GTLVTTPEMMQQMD
+437 GTAVITPEMMQQMNQNNNEEDNTEKDED
-451 TKADVENPQGNIENN
+451 TKGNTENN
-466 TDENTQSDA
+466 TDENT
-475 ENNIDENTEGDT
+475 ENNTNDNT
-487 ENDTDQNTEDNAQN
+487 DNA
-501 AENAPSDSI
+501 ETDSV

>member
-1 MKQKILAHKKGIVI
+1 MKQKLSVHKKGIVI
-15 VVVICLI
+15 AIVICLVV
-22 AGIVYYKKS
+22 GIVYYKKS
-31 NATNTE
+31 NKTNTE
-37 MPTMVNTASVQKG
+37 MPTVVNTTSVQKG
-50 DIKESISLRA
+50 DIKENISLRA

-78 LQLNVKEGDRVKRGQ
+78 LQLNVKEGDRVKKGQ

-137 QLEDKL
+137 QLQDKL

-187 YDAAQ
+187 YDTAQ
-192 QAVDSYTVEDGKVV
+192 QAVDSYTVENGKVV
-206 ATAADLKSIENSADN
+206 ATEADLKSIENSADN
-221 SAGSRAKSIAM
+221 SAGSRAKNIAI

-294 YDIGKIEIGQTATI
+294 YDIGKIEVGQTATI
-308 TADILKGETVE
+308 TADILKGEFVE
-319 GIVDRI
+319 GVVDRI
-325 SPTGEEMSSST
+325 SPTGEEKAGS

-344 VRITGDTKG
+344 VRITGDAKG
-353 LIAGINAKAEILISE
+353 LIAGINAKAEILISQ

-402 PVTTGVENDLNVEV
+402 PVTTGVENDLNVEI

-437 GTLVTTPEMMQQMD
+437 GTLVTTPEMMQQINQ
-451 TKADVENPQGNIENN
+451 KADVENPQDNIENN
-466 TDENTQSDA
+466 TDENT
-475 ENNIDENTEGDT
+475 ENDT
-487 ENDTDQNTEDNAQN
+487 ENNEEQNIQDDTENNEQDN
-501 AENAPSDSI
+501 AENADNTSSDSI

>member
-1 MKQKILAHKKGIVI
+1 MKQKISVHKKGIVI
-15 VVVICLI
+15 AIVICLVV
-22 AGIVYYKKS
+22 GIVYYKKS
-31 NATNTE
+31 NKTNTE
-37 MPTMVNTASVQKG
+37 MPTVVNTTSVQKG
-50 DIKESISLRA
+50 DIKENISLRA

-78 LQLNVKEGDRVKRGQ
+78 LQLNVKEGDRVKKGQ

-137 QLEDKL
+137 QLQDKL

-187 YDAAQ
+187 YDTAQ
-192 QAVDSYTVEDGKVV
+192 QAVDSYTVENGKVV
-206 ATAADLKSIENSADN
+206 ATEADLKSIENSADN
-221 SAGSRAKSIAM
+221 SAGSRAKNIAI

-294 YDIGKIEIGQTATI
+294 YDIGKIEVGQTATI
-308 TADILKGETVE
+308 TADILKGEFVE
-319 GIVDRI
+319 GVVDRI
-325 SPTGEEMSSST
+325 SPTGEEKAGS

-344 VRITGDTKG
+344 VRITGDAKG
-353 LIAGINAKAEILISE
+353 LIAGINAKAEILISQ

-402 PVTTGVENDLNVEV
+402 PVTTGVENDLNVEI

-437 GTLVTTPEMMQQMD
+437 GTLVTTPEMMQQINQ
-451 TKADVENPQGNIENN
+451 KADVENPQDNIEN
-466 TDENTQSDA
+466 TDENT
-475 ENNIDENTEGDT
+475 ENDT
-487 ENDTDQNTEDNAQN
+487 ENNEEQNTQDDTENNEQDN
-501 AENAPSDSI
+501 AENADNTSSDSI

>member
-1 MKQKILAHKKGIVI
+1 MKEKLLAHKKGIVI
-15 VVVICLI
+15 AVVIALI
-22 AGIVYYKKS
+22 AGTVYYKKS
-31 NATNTE
+31 NAPNTDIGS
-37 MPTMVNTASVQKG
+37 MVSTTPIIKG
-50 DIKESISLRA
+50 DIQDSISLRA
-60 ALEGT
+60 PLEGT

-78 LQLNVKEGDRVKRGQ
+78 LQLNVKEGDRVKKGQ
-93 VLAVLDSDTLKEEI
+93 VLAVLDSDTLKKDI

-154 LDRDEIKR
+154 LDRDEAKR
-162 KYDNIKTLVDAGI
+162 KYDNLKTLVDAGV
-175 ETEEALKEIQNT
+175 ETEESLKEIKNT
-187 YDAAQ
+187 YESAQ
-192 QAVDSYTVEDGKVV
+192 QIVDSYTVENGKVV
-206 ATAADLKSIENSADN
+206 ATEADLKSIENSGDN

-241 KDLEECQIVSPID
+241 QDLEECQITSPID

-281 NIDQLEMDILVSE
+281 NIDQLEMEILISE

-308 TADILKGETVE
+308 TADILKDEFVE

-325 SPTGEEMSSST
+325 SPTGEEKAGS

-353 LIAGINAKAEILISE
+353 LIAGINAKAEILIAE
-368 SNDTLILPLECLQ
+368 SKDTLILPLECLQ
-381 QNEDGTISVLRVN
+381 QNPDGTISVLRVN

-402 PVTTGVENDLNVEV
+402 PVTTGIENDLNVEI

-425 NIVVTPTPDLAE
+425 NIVVSPTPDLTE
-437 GTLVTTPEMMQQMD
+437 GTAVTTPEMMQQMNQNNNEEDNTEKDED
-451 TKADVENPQGNIENN
+451 TEGNTENN
-466 TDENTQSDA
+466 TDENT
-475 ENNIDENTEGDT
+475 ENNTNDNT
-487 ENDTDQNTEDNAQN
+487 DNA
-501 AENAPSDSI
+501 ETDSV

>member
-1 MKQKILAHKKGIVI
+1 MKQKITAHKKGIAI
-15 VVVICLI
+15 AIVICLI

-31 NATNTE
+31 NTNHTE
-37 MPTMVNTASVQKG
+37 MPTIVNTASVLKG

-93 VLAVLDSDTLKEEI
+93 VLAVLESDTLKEEI

-192 QAVDSYTVEDGKVV
+192 QAVDSYTVKDGKVV

-221 SAGSRAKSIAM
+221 SAGSRAKNIAM

-325 SPTGEEMSSST
+325 SPTGEEKAGS

-353 LIAGINAKAEILISE
+353 LIAGINAKAEILISQ

-402 PVTTGVENDLNVEV
+402 PITTGVENDLNVEV

-425 NIVVTPTPDLAE
+425 NIVVTPTPDLVE

-451 TKADVENPQGNIENN
+451 TKADVENPQGNIES
-466 TDENTQSDA
+466 TDENT
-475 ENNIDENTEGDT
+475 ENDT
-487 ENDTDQNTEDNAQN
+487 ENNQEQNTQDDTENNEQDN
-501 AENAPSDSI
+501 AENADNTPSDSI

>member
-1 MKQKILAHKKGIVI
+1 MKEKLLAHKKGIVI
-15 VVVICLI
+15 AVVIALI
-22 AGIVYYKKS
+22 AGTVYYKKS
-31 NATNTE
+31 NAPNTDIGS
-37 MPTMVNTASVQKG
+37 MVSTTPIIKG
-50 DIKESISLRA
+50 DIQDSISLRA
-60 ALEGT
+60 PLEGT

-78 LQLNVKEGDRVKRGQ
+78 LQLNVKEGDRVKKGQ
-93 VLAVLDSDTLKEEI
+93 ALAVLDSDTLKKDI
-107 KRAED
+107 KRTED

-118 VESSE
+118 VESNE

-154 LDRDEIKR
+154 LDRDEAKR
-162 KYDNIKTLVDAGI
+162 KYDNLKTLVDAGV
-175 ETEEALKEIQNT
+175 ETEESLKEIKNT
-187 YDAAQ
+187 YESAQ
-192 QAVDSYTVEDGKVV
+192 QIVDSYTVENGKVV
-206 ATAADLKSIENSADN
+206 ATEADLKSIENSGDN

-241 KDLEECQIVSPID
+241 QDLEECQITSPID

-281 NIDQLEMDILVSE
+281 NIDQLEMEILISE

-308 TADILKGETVE
+308 TADILKDEFVE

-325 SPTGEEMSSST
+325 SPTGEEKAGS

-353 LIAGINAKAEILISE
+353 LIAGINAKAEILIAE
-368 SNDTLILPLECLQ
+368 SKDTLILPLECLQ
-381 QNEDGTISVLRVN
+381 QNPDGTISVLRVN

-402 PVTTGVENDLNVEV
+402 PVTTGIENDLNVEI

-425 NIVVTPTPDLAE
+425 NIVVSPTPDLTE
-437 GTLVTTPEMMQQMD
+437 GTAVTTPEMMQQMNQND
-451 TKADVENPQGNIENN
+451 NEEDNTEKDEDIEGNTENN
-466 TDENTQSDA
+466 TDENT
-475 ENNIDENTEGDT
+475 ENNTNDNT
-487 ENDTDQNTEDNAQN
+487 DNA
-501 AENAPSDSI
+501 ETDSV